1 MSHFAIHTQR
11 LVAAFVSLLASCSVC
26 IADFRPIA
34 GWDSQLFPSYLIST
48 APLKRDTE
56 ASSDSLGDPYGSLGV
71 EVTTKRSN
79 QPIRVSILCEGFSEV
94 SEFVGVLPNAGTTYR
109 IFPKMRFQFDK
120 LINCK
125 QAVPTSATYRVR
137 IGNYPEETQSTTI
150 TMRAINDCPFGLVID
165 DEMAPMNVSFA
176 AYVNEQH
183 PFLDKLLQEALKV
196 QMVRN
201 FSGYQSGNP
210 NDVLKQVYAIWDLLV
225 AREIRYSNITAT
237 SSLSR
242 SVRSQH
248 VRLLEDSIN
257 NTQANCV
264 DGTVLFASMLRKIG
278 IDACLVITSNHCYL
292 AFWADAEHEVLYGLE
307 TTLLGE
313 DLSDRK
319 APKVFDKILSR
330 DIRWEYSWTSFS
342 HGLALGTQNIH
353 EELEKEEREI
363 ALVDVNV
370 ARLNGILP
378 IPFSGNEVF
387 IPTVFHYADDEAVSA
402 GAKPADSDSS
412 SEEVASSDGE
422 DDGDDEDDSD
432 KVRWDDALKNKKKSG
447 KSSTSKKAVKKQK
460 SSSAV
465 SWE

>member
-11 LVAAFVSLLASCSVC
+11 LLTAFVLLLVSCSDS

-48 APLKRDTE
+48 ASLKRDTE
-56 ASSDSLGDPYGSLGV
+56 ASNDLLGDPYGSLGV

-79 QPIRVSILCEGFSEV
+79 QPIRVSILCDGFSEV
-94 SEFVGVLPNAGTTYR
+94 SEFVGILPNAGTTYR

-120 LINCK
+120 LIHCK
-125 QAVPTSATYRVR
+125 QAVPTSVTYRVR
-137 IGNYPEETQSTTI
+137 VGNYAEETQSTTI

-165 DEMAPMNVSFA
+165 DAMAPMNVSFA

-264 DGTVLFASMLRKIG
+264 DGTVLFASILRKIG

-313 DLSDRK
+313 DLSEQK
-319 APKVFDKILSR
+319 APKAFDKILSR

-342 HGLALGTQNIH
+342 HGLALGTQNLH
-353 EELEKEEREI
+353 KELEKEEREI

-378 IPFSGNEVF
+378 IPYSGNEAF
-387 IPTVFHYADDEAVSA
+387 IPTVFHYDDEAVSA
-402 GAKPADSDSS
+402 GTNPAESDVS
-412 SEEVASSDGE
+412 SEEITVADWE
-422 DDGDDEDDSD
+422 DKEGDVDEVSWDDSI
-432 KVRWDDALKNKKKSG
+432 KSKKKTG
-447 KSSTSKKAVKKQK
+447 KSSTSRKAVKKRK
-460 SSSAV
+460 SSSEV